1 MLIVGTEALADE
13 IRHVGLRPV
22 RSFEDAP
29 AAVVQGHSPTTDWA
43 ILAEATLAIRAGAV
57 WVAAN
62 LDTTLP
68 TERGLV
74 LGNGSMVA
82 ALRTATSREPLV
94 AGKPA
99 APLMEDAMRRSKC
112 VRPLVVGDRLD
123 TDIEGANNVGLDSLL
138 VLTGVST
145 AVDVLR
151 AAPPEQRPTYLASE
165 LDALNRP
172 AEESLIGEDNRW
184 SVEFDGSD
192 LVIEPTSESAA
203 PVDSAALLRA
213 VTAGAW
219 KFPRLLAD
227 HVDDAHGECGRL
239 RLGCLKPGRPALSV
253 TRFAVCVSERD
264 GLALCPMSTPIP
276 RPGAHL
282 PGPPQSVDPETIHT
296 EVDGLLL
303 RLGAVEPDPDDEHGV
318 GVIPRKAHLLEKAHD
333 VLVEALATV
342 DKI

>member
-1 MLIVGTEALADE
+1 MTALRDGYDALLLDLDGTLYQGPQEIPGAREALAAGQQSCYYVTNNASRRPGEVAEHLTELGFDADESTVVTSSQTAARLLAENVAPDSPVLIVGTEALADE
-13 IRHVGLRPV
+13 VRNVGLRPV

-29 AAVVQGHSPTTDWA
+29 AAVVQGHSPATDWA

-151 AAPPEQRPTYLASE
+151 AAPEQRPTYLASE

-219 KFPRLLAD
+219 KFPDFSRITSTTPT
-227 HVDDAHGECGRL
+227 V
-239 RLGCLKPGRPALSV
+239 S
-253 TRFAVCVSERD
+253 AVVS
-264 GLALCPMSTPIP
+264 GW
-276 RPGAHL
+276 GA
-282 PGPPQSVDPETIHT
+282 
-296 EVDGLLL
+296 
-303 RLGAVEPDPDDEHGV
+303 
-318 GVIPRKAHLLEKAHD
+318 
-333 VLVEALATV
+333 
-342 DKI
+342 

>member
-1 MLIVGTEALADE
+1 MTALRDGYDALLLDLDGTLYQGPQEIPGAREALAAGQQSCYYVTNNASRRPGEVAEHLTELGFDADESTVVTSSQTAARLLAENVAPDSPVLIVGTEALADE
-13 IRHVGLRPV
+13 VRNVGLRPV

-29 AAVVQGHSPTTDWA
+29 AAVVQGHSPTTGWA

-62 LDTTLP
+62 LDSTLP

-151 AAPPEQRPTYLASE
+151 AAPEQRPTYLASE

-192 LVIEPTSESAA
+192 LVIEPTSDSAA

-219 KFPRLLAD
+219 KFPDFSRITSTT
-227 HVDDAHGECGRL
+227 
-239 RLGCLKPGRPALSV
+239 PAVS
-253 TRFAVCVSERD
+253 AVVS
-264 GLALCPMSTPIP
+264 GW
-276 RPGAHL
+276 GA
-282 PGPPQSVDPETIHT
+282 
-296 EVDGLLL
+296 
-303 RLGAVEPDPDDEHGV
+303 
-318 GVIPRKAHLLEKAHD
+318 
-333 VLVEALATV
+333 
-342 DKI
+342 

>member
-1 MLIVGTEALADE
+1 MTALRDGYDALLLDLDGTLYQGPQEIPGARGALAAGEQSCYYVTNNASRRPGEVAEHLTELGFDADESTVVTSSQTAARLLAENVAPGSPVLIVGTEALADE

-151 AAPPEQRPTYLASE
+151 AAPEQRPTYLASE

-219 KFPRLLAD
+219 KFPDFSRITSTT
-227 HVDDAHGECGRL
+227 HTV
-239 RLGCLKPGRPALSV
+239 S
-253 TRFAVCVSERD
+253 AVVS
-264 GLALCPMSTPIP
+264 GW
-276 RPGAHL
+276 GA
-282 PGPPQSVDPETIHT
+282 
-296 EVDGLLL
+296 
-303 RLGAVEPDPDDEHGV
+303 
-318 GVIPRKAHLLEKAHD
+318 
-333 VLVEALATV
+333 
-342 DKI
+342 

>member
-1 MLIVGTEALADE
+1 MTALRDGYDALLLDLDGTLYQGPQEIPGAREALAAGQQSCYYVTNNASRRPGEVAEHLTELGFDADESTVVTSSQTAARLLAENVAPDSPVLIVGTEALADE
-13 IRHVGLRPV
+13 VRNVGLRPV

-29 AAVVQGHSPTTDWA
+29 AAVVQGHSPTTGWA

-62 LDTTLP
+62 LDSTLP

-151 AAPPEQRPTYLASE
+151 AAPEQRPTYLASE

-172 AEESLIGEDNRW
+172 AEDSLIGEDNRW

-192 LVIEPTSESAA
+192 LVIEPTSDSAA

-219 KFPRLLAD
+219 KFPDFSRITSTT
-227 HVDDAHGECGRL
+227 
-239 RLGCLKPGRPALSV
+239 PAVS
-253 TRFAVCVSERD
+253 AVVS
-264 GLALCPMSTPIP
+264 GW
-276 RPGAHL
+276 GA
-282 PGPPQSVDPETIHT
+282 
-296 EVDGLLL
+296 
-303 RLGAVEPDPDDEHGV
+303 
-318 GVIPRKAHLLEKAHD
+318 
-333 VLVEALATV
+333 
-342 DKI
+342 

>member
-1 MLIVGTEALADE
+1 MAAGEQSCYYVTNNASRRPGEVAEHLTELGFDADESTVVTSSQTAARLLAENVAPGSPVLIVGTEALADE

-213 VTAGAW
+213 VTAGAGSS
-219 KFPRLLAD
+219 PPTSR
-227 HVDDAHGECGRL
+227 GSR
-239 RLGCLKPGRPALSV
+239 RRR
-253 TRFAVCVSERD
+253 TR
-264 GLALCPMSTPIP
+264 
-276 RPGAHL
+276 
-282 PGPPQSVDPETIHT
+282 
-296 EVDGLLL
+296 
-303 RLGAVEPDPDDEHGV
+303 
-318 GVIPRKAHLLEKAHD
+318 
-333 VLVEALATV
+333 
-342 DKI
+342 

>member
-1 MLIVGTEALADE
+1 MTALRDGYDALLLDLDGTLYQGPQEIPGAREALAAGEQSCYYVTNNASRRPGEVAEHLTELGFDADESTVVTSSQTAARLLAENVAPGSPVLIVGTEALADE
-13 IRHVGLRPV
+13 IRYVGLSPV

-151 AAPPEQRPTYLASE
+151 ADAEQRPTYLASE

-219 KFPRLLAD
+219 KFPDFSRITSTTPT
-227 HVDDAHGECGRL
+227 V
-239 RLGCLKPGRPALSV
+239 S
-253 TRFAVCVSERD
+253 AVVS
-264 GLALCPMSTPIP
+264 GW
-276 RPGAHL
+276 GA
-282 PGPPQSVDPETIHT
+282 
-296 EVDGLLL
+296 
-303 RLGAVEPDPDDEHGV
+303 
-318 GVIPRKAHLLEKAHD
+318 
-333 VLVEALATV
+333 
-342 DKI
+342 

>member
-1 MLIVGTEALADE
+1 MTALRDGYDALLLDLDGTLYQGPQEIPGAREALAAGEQSCYYVTNNASRRPGEVAEHLTELGFDADESTVVTSSQTAARLLAENVAPGSPVLIVGTEALADE
-13 IRHVGLRPV
+13 IRHVGLSPV

-151 AAPPEQRPTYLASE
+151 ADAEQRPTYLASE

-219 KFPRLLAD
+219 KFPDFSRITSTTPT
-227 HVDDAHGECGRL
+227 V
-239 RLGCLKPGRPALSV
+239 S
-253 TRFAVCVSERD
+253 AVVS
-264 GLALCPMSTPIP
+264 GW
-276 RPGAHL
+276 GA
-282 PGPPQSVDPETIHT
+282 
-296 EVDGLLL
+296 
-303 RLGAVEPDPDDEHGV
+303 
-318 GVIPRKAHLLEKAHD
+318 
-333 VLVEALATV
+333 
-342 DKI
+342 

>member
-1 MLIVGTEALADE
+1 MTALRDGYDALLLDLDGTLYQGPQEIPGAREALAAGEQSCYYVTNNASRRPGEVAEHLTELGFDADESTVVTSSQTAARLLAENVAPGSPVLIVGTEALADE
-13 IRHVGLRPV
+13 IRHVGLSPV

-29 AAVVQGHSPTTDWA
+29 AAVVQGHSPATDWA

-151 AAPPEQRPTYLASE
+151 ADPEQRPTYLASE

-219 KFPRLLAD
+219 KFPDFSRITSTTPT
-227 HVDDAHGECGRL
+227 V
-239 RLGCLKPGRPALSV
+239 S
-253 TRFAVCVSERD
+253 AVVS
-264 GLALCPMSTPIP
+264 GW
-276 RPGAHL
+276 GA
-282 PGPPQSVDPETIHT
+282 
-296 EVDGLLL
+296 
-303 RLGAVEPDPDDEHGV
+303 
-318 GVIPRKAHLLEKAHD
+318 
-333 VLVEALATV
+333 
-342 DKI
+342 

>member
-1 MLIVGTEALADE
+1 MTALRDGYDALLLDLDGTLYQGPQEIPGARGALAAGEQSCYYVTNNASRRPGEVAEHLTELGFDADESTVVTSSQTAARLLAENVAPGSPVLIVGTEALADE

-145 AVDVLR
+145 AIDVLR
-151 AAPPEQRPTYLASE
+151 AAPEQRPTYLASE

-219 KFPRLLAD
+219 KFPDFSRITSTTPT
-227 HVDDAHGECGRL
+227 V
-239 RLGCLKPGRPALSV
+239 S
-253 TRFAVCVSERD
+253 AVVS
-264 GLALCPMSTPIP
+264 GW
-276 RPGAHL
+276 GA
-282 PGPPQSVDPETIHT
+282 
-296 EVDGLLL
+296 
-303 RLGAVEPDPDDEHGV
+303 
-318 GVIPRKAHLLEKAHD
+318 
-333 VLVEALATV
+333 
-342 DKI
+342 

>member
-1 MLIVGTEALADE
+1 MTALRDGYDALLLDLDGTLYQGPQEIPGAREALAAGEQSCYYVTNNASRRPGEVAEHLTELGFDADESTVVTSSQTAARLLAENVAPGSPVLIVGTEALADE

-29 AAVVQGHSPTTDWA
+29 AAVVQGHSPATDWA

-151 AAPPEQRPTYLASE
+151 AAPEQRPTYLASE

-219 KFPRLLAD
+219 KFPDFSRITSTTPT
-227 HVDDAHGECGRL
+227 V
-239 RLGCLKPGRPALSV
+239 S
-253 TRFAVCVSERD
+253 AVVS
-264 GLALCPMSTPIP
+264 GW
-276 RPGAHL
+276 GA
-282 PGPPQSVDPETIHT
+282 
-296 EVDGLLL
+296 
-303 RLGAVEPDPDDEHGV
+303 
-318 GVIPRKAHLLEKAHD
+318 
-333 VLVEALATV
+333 
-342 DKI
+342 

>member
-1 MLIVGTEALADE
+1 MTALRDGYDALLLDLDGTLYQGPQEIPGAREALAAGEQSCYYVTNNASRRPGEVAEHLTELGFDADESTVVTSSQTAARLLAENVAPGSPVLIVGTEALADE
-13 IRHVGLRPV
+13 IRHVGLSPV

-112 VRPLVVGDRLD
+112 LRPLVVGDRLD

-151 AAPPEQRPTYLASE
+151 ADAEQRPTYLASE

-219 KFPRLLAD
+219 KFPDFSRITSTTPT
-227 HVDDAHGECGRL
+227 V
-239 RLGCLKPGRPALSV
+239 S
-253 TRFAVCVSERD
+253 AVVS
-264 GLALCPMSTPIP
+264 GW
-276 RPGAHL
+276 GA
-282 PGPPQSVDPETIHT
+282 
-296 EVDGLLL
+296 
-303 RLGAVEPDPDDEHGV
+303 
-318 GVIPRKAHLLEKAHD
+318 
-333 VLVEALATV
+333 
-342 DKI
+342 

>member
-1 MLIVGTEALADE
+1 
-13 IRHVGLRPV
+13 
-22 RSFEDAP
+22 
-29 AAVVQGHSPTTDWA
+29 
-43 ILAEATLAIRAGAV
+43 
-57 WVAAN
+57 
-62 LDTTLP
+62 
-68 TERGLV
+68 
-74 LGNGSMVA
+74 MVA

-151 AAPPEQRPTYLASE
+151 AAPEQRPTYLASE

-172 AEESLIGEDNRW
+172 AEESLVGEDNRW

-192 LVIEPTSESAA
+192 LVIEPTSDSAA

-219 KFPRLLAD
+219 KFPDFSRITSTT
-227 HVDDAHGECGRL
+227 
-239 RLGCLKPGRPALSV
+239 PAVS
-253 TRFAVCVSERD
+253 AVVS
-264 GLALCPMSTPIP
+264 GW
-276 RPGAHL
+276 GA
-282 PGPPQSVDPETIHT
+282 
-296 EVDGLLL
+296 
-303 RLGAVEPDPDDEHGV
+303 
-318 GVIPRKAHLLEKAHD
+318 
-333 VLVEALATV
+333 
-342 DKI
+342 

>member
-1 MLIVGTEALADE
+1 MTALRDGYDALLLDLDGTLYQGPQEIPGARGALAAGEQSCYYVTNNASRRPGEVAEHLTELGFDADESTVVTSSQTAARLLAENVAPGSPVLIVGTEALADE

-151 AAPPEQRPTYLASE
+151 AAPEQRPTYLASE

-219 KFPRLLAD
+219 KFPDFSRITSTTPT
-227 HVDDAHGECGRL
+227 V
-239 RLGCLKPGRPALSV
+239 S
-253 TRFAVCVSERD
+253 AVVS
-264 GLALCPMSTPIP
+264 GW
-276 RPGAHL
+276 GA
-282 PGPPQSVDPETIHT
+282 
-296 EVDGLLL
+296 
-303 RLGAVEPDPDDEHGV
+303 
-318 GVIPRKAHLLEKAHD
+318 
-333 VLVEALATV
+333 
-342 DKI
+342 

>member
-1 MLIVGTEALADE
+1 MTALRDGYDALLLDLDGTLYQGPQEIPGAREALAAGQQSCYYVTNNASRRPGEVAEHLTELGFDADESTVVTSSQTAARLLAENVAPGSPVLIVGTEALADE

-29 AAVVQGHSPTTDWA
+29 AAVVQGHSPTTGWA

-62 LDTTLP
+62 LDSTLP

-138 VLTGVST
+138 VLTPVST

-151 AAPPEQRPTYLASE
+151 AAPEQRPTYLASE

-172 AEESLIGEDNRW
+172 AEESLVGEDNRW

-192 LVIEPTSESAA
+192 LVIEPTSDSAA
-203 PVDSAALLRA
+203 PGDSAALLRA

-219 KFPRLLAD
+219 KFPDFSRITSTT
-227 HVDDAHGECGRL
+227 
-239 RLGCLKPGRPALSV
+239 PAVS
-253 TRFAVCVSERD
+253 AVVS
-264 GLALCPMSTPIP
+264 GW
-276 RPGAHL
+276 GA
-282 PGPPQSVDPETIHT
+282 
-296 EVDGLLL
+296 
-303 RLGAVEPDPDDEHGV
+303 
-318 GVIPRKAHLLEKAHD
+318 
-333 VLVEALATV
+333 
-342 DKI
+342 

>member
-1 MLIVGTEALADE
+1 MTALRDGYDALLLDLDGTLYQGPLEIPGAREALAAGDQPLYYVTNNASRRPGEVAEHLTELGFTADESTVVTSSQTAARLLAENVAPGSPVLIVGTEALADE
-13 IRHVGLRPV
+13 VRNVGLRPV

-62 LDTTLP
+62 LDSTLP

-99 APLMEDAMRRSKC
+99 APLMEDAMRRSGC

-123 TDIEGANNVGLDSLL
+123 TDIEGADNVGLDSLL

-145 AVDVLR
+145 AADVLH
-151 AAPPEQRPTYLASE
+151 AAPAQRPTYLATE

-172 AEESLIGEDNRW
+172 AEESRIGEDSRW
-184 SVEFDGSD
+184 SVEFDGTD
-192 LVIEPTSESAA
+192 LVIEPTTDSAE

-213 VTAGAW
+213 VTVGAW
-219 KFPRLLAD
+219 KFPDFTRITSTT
-227 HVDDAHGECGRL
+227 
-239 RLGCLKPGRPALSV
+239 PAVS
-253 TRFAVCVSERD
+253 AVVS
-264 GLALCPMSTPIP
+264 GW
-276 RPGAHL
+276 GA
-282 PGPPQSVDPETIHT
+282 
-296 EVDGLLL
+296 
-303 RLGAVEPDPDDEHGV
+303 
-318 GVIPRKAHLLEKAHD
+318 
-333 VLVEALATV
+333 
-342 DKI
+342 

>member
-1 MLIVGTEALADE
+1 MTALRDGYDALLLDLDGTLYQGSQEIPGAREALAAAEQSCYYVTNNASRSPGEVAEHLTELGFDADESTVVTSSQSAARLLAENVAPDSPVLIVGTEALADE
-13 IRHVGLRPV
+13 VRNVGLRPV

-151 AAPPEQRPTYLASE
+151 AAPEQRPTYLASE

-219 KFPRLLAD
+219 KFPDFSRITSTTPT
-227 HVDDAHGECGRL
+227 V
-239 RLGCLKPGRPALSV
+239 S
-253 TRFAVCVSERD
+253 AVVS
-264 GLALCPMSTPIP
+264 GW
-276 RPGAHL
+276 GA
-282 PGPPQSVDPETIHT
+282 
-296 EVDGLLL
+296 
-303 RLGAVEPDPDDEHGV
+303 
-318 GVIPRKAHLLEKAHD
+318 
-333 VLVEALATV
+333 
-342 DKI
+342 

>member
-1 MLIVGTEALADE
+1 MTALRDGYDALLLDLDGTLYQGPQEIPGAREALAAGQQSCYYVTNNASRRPGEVAEHLTELGFDADESTVVTSSQTAARLLAENVAPDSPVLIVGTEALADE
-13 IRHVGLRPV
+13 VRNVGLRPV

-29 AAVVQGHSPTTDWA
+29 AAVVQGHSPTTGWA

-62 LDTTLP
+62 LDSTLP

-151 AAPPEQRPTYLASE
+151 AAPEQRPTYLASE

-192 LVIEPTSESAA
+192 LVIEPTSDSAA

-219 KFPRLLAD
+219 NFPDFSRITSTT
-227 HVDDAHGECGRL
+227 
-239 RLGCLKPGRPALSV
+239 PAVS
-253 TRFAVCVSERD
+253 AVVS
-264 GLALCPMSTPIP
+264 GW
-276 RPGAHL
+276 GA
-282 PGPPQSVDPETIHT
+282 
-296 EVDGLLL
+296 
-303 RLGAVEPDPDDEHGV
+303 
-318 GVIPRKAHLLEKAHD
+318 
-333 VLVEALATV
+333 
-342 DKI
+342 

>member
-1 MLIVGTEALADE
+1 VTALRDGYDALLLDLDGTLYQGPQEIPGAREALAAGQQSCYYVTNNASRRPGEVAEHLTELGFDADESTVVTSSQTAARLLAENVAPDSPVLIVGTEALADE
-13 IRHVGLRPV
+13 VRNVGLRPV

-29 AAVVQGHSPTTDWA
+29 AAVVQGHSPTTGWA

-62 LDTTLP
+62 LDSTLP

-151 AAPPEQRPTYLASE
+151 AAPEQRPTYLASE

-172 AEESLIGEDNRW
+172 AEESLVGEDNRW

-192 LVIEPTSESAA
+192 LVIEPTSDSAA

-219 KFPRLLAD
+219 KFPDFSRITSTT
-227 HVDDAHGECGRL
+227 
-239 RLGCLKPGRPALSV
+239 PAVS
-253 TRFAVCVSERD
+253 AVVS
-264 GLALCPMSTPIP
+264 GW
-276 RPGAHL
+276 GA
-282 PGPPQSVDPETIHT
+282 
-296 EVDGLLL
+296 
-303 RLGAVEPDPDDEHGV
+303 
-318 GVIPRKAHLLEKAHD
+318 
-333 VLVEALATV
+333 
-342 DKI
+342 